1 MAKKVSQSTNDKKE
15 TSVSST
21 MSHHESDVQPKT
33 KSKAKA
39 KKAKEQ
45 TVHEETVHEET
56 VHEETVH
63 EETVKEESGD
73 TSEVK
78 LCVLT
83 RDDVLTD
90 FDNLIKDL
98 TKEFTNKDMSK
109 HCVKYLKTLNK
120 SLKSLKTKVSK
131 VTKHKKVVRKLNNT
145 NSGFLKPVKI
155 SKELA
160 KFTGWDP
167 SVEKSRVDVTKYI
180 CNYIKDNNLQ
190 NPVDRRQIQVEKDP
204 KFKKLL
210 EFDSGSGVLTY
221 YSLQTYLKK
230 HFVSNKQ

>member
-21 MSHHESDVQPKT
+21 MSHQEPDVKT
-33 KSKAKA
+33 KAKPRP
-39 KKAKEQ
+39 KPKPK
-45 TVHEETVHEET
+45 EETVQEET
-56 VHEETVH
+56 VQEETVQ
-63 EETVKEESGD
+63 EETTD
-73 TSEVK
+73 TSDVK
-78 LCVLT
+78 PVVLT
-83 RDDVLTD
+83 RDSVLED
-90 FDNLIKDL
+90 IDNLIKDL
-98 TKEFTNKDMSK
+98 TKEFTNKELSK
-109 HCVKYLKTLNK
+109 PCVKYLKTLNK
-120 SLKSLKTKVSK
+120 TLKSLKTKVSK
-131 VTKHKKVVRKLNNT
+131 VTKNKKVVRKLNNT

-167 SVEKSRVDVTKYI
+167 AVEKSRVDVTKYI

-190 NPVDRRQIQVEKDP
+190 NPADRRQIQVEKDP

-221 YSLQTYLKK
+221 YSLQTFLKK
-230 HFVSNKQ
+230 HFITNK

>member
-21 MSHHESDVQPKT
+21 MSHQEPDVKT
-33 KSKAKA
+33 KTKARA
-39 KKAKEQ
+39 KPKPKPKPKEESVQ
-45 TVHEETVHEET
+45 EETVQEEAVQEGT
-56 VHEETVH
+56 V
-63 EETVKEESGD
+63 D
-73 TSEVK
+73 TPV
-78 LCVLT
+78 VLT
-83 RDDVLTD
+83 RDSVLED
-90 FDNLIKDL
+90 IDNLIKDL
-98 TKEFTNKDMSK
+98 TNEFTNKELSK
-109 HCVKYLKTLNK
+109 SCVKYLKNLNK

-131 VTKHKKVVRKLNNT
+131 VTKNKKVVRKLNNT

-167 SVEKSRVDVTKYI
+167 NVEKSRVDVTKYI

-210 EFDSGSGVLTY
+210 EFDSDSGVLTY
-221 YSLQTYLKK
+221 YSLQTFLKK
-230 HFVSNKQ
+230 HFITNK

>member
-21 MSHHESDVQPKT
+21 ISRQESDAQPKT
-33 KSKAKA
+33 KSKAKS
-39 KKAKEQ
+39 KKAKEE
-45 TVHEETVHEET
+45 TVQEETVQEET
-56 VHEETVH
+56 A
-63 EETVKEESGD
+63 KEESGD

-78 LCVLT
+78 SCVLT

-98 TKEFTNKDMSK
+98 TKEVTNKDMSK

-120 SLKSLKTKVSK
+120 TLKSLKTKVSK

-167 SVEKSRVDVTKYI
+167 SIEKSRVDVTKYI

-210 EFDSGSGVLTY
+210 EFDSASGVLTY

-230 HFVSNKQ
+230 HFVK

>member
-21 MSHHESDVQPKT
+21 MSHQESDVQPKT

-39 KKAKEQ
+39 KKAKEE
-45 TVHEETVHEET
+45 TVQEETVQ
-56 VHEETVH
+56 

-78 LCVLT
+78 SCVLT

-120 SLKSLKTKVSK
+120 TLKSLKTKVSK

-210 EFDSGSGVLTY
+210 EFDSGSDVLTY

-230 HFVSNKQ
+230 HFMSNKQ